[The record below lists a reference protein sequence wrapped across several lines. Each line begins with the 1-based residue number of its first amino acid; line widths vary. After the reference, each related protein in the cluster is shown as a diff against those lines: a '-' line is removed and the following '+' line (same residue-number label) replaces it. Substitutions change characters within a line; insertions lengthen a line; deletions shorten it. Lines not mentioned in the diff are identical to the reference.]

1 MHIKPNFLD
10 QEQLLVLIAT
20 LENRAENESAKLVFH
35 QTVIILK
42 NLLNEAEYEG
52 MLAIFYETLND
63 TATIL
68 MLRII

>member
-1 MHIKPNFLD
+1 MHIKPYFLD
-10 QEQLLVLIAT
+10 QEHLLVFIAT

-52 MLAIFYETLND
+52 MLAIFYEALND